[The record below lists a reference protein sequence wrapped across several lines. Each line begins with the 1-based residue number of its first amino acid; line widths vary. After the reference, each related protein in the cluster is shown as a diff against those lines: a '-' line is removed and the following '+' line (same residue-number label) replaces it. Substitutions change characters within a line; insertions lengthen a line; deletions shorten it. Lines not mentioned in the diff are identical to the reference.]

1 MNPCVRFAVRIV
13 GIIIIVSMFAWAPT
27 AFAQADDVAAS
38 PDAQMILP
46 VAGTWTGS
54 INTDQD
60 GSGDLTL
67 TINQNKKKL
76 TGNFTTDISG
86 GHSGPLK
93 GNVSGDVVKINMVD
107 TEGGNNC
114 KVKIMATVSG
124 SEMSGAVL
132 VHGGRHCKGTGT
144 IALTLPP

>member
-27 AFAQADDVAAS
+27 AFAQADDVATS
-38 PDAQMILP
+38 PDAKPILP

-107 TEGGNNC
+107 TEGGNHC

>member
-1 MNPCVRFAVRIV
+1 MNLCVRSAVRIV
-13 GIIIIVSMFAWAPT
+13 GIMMLLSVVAWAPS

-54 INTDQD
+54 IKTDQD

-76 TGNFTTDISG
+76 TGSFTTDISG

-107 TEGGNNC
+107 TQGQNHC

-124 SEMSGAVL
+124 SDMSGAVL
-132 VHGGRHCKGTGT
+132 VHGGSHCKGTGT
-144 IALTLPP
+144 IALTLQP

>member
-1 MNPCVRFAVRIV
+1 MMLLSVVAR
-13 GIIIIVSMFAWAPT
+13 APL

-38 PDAQMILP
+38 PETQMILP

-60 GSGDLTL
+60 GNGTLTL

-107 TEGGNNC
+107 TEG
-114 KVKIMATVSG
+114 
-124 SEMSGAVL
+124 
-132 VHGGRHCKGTGT
+132 
-144 IALTLPP
+144 